1 MAFLDWD
8 DALNLGIESIDEQH
22 RGLVGLVNELHAALT
37 SGAAVCP
44 AESLVESLKTYAVE
58 HFGTEESYMLAAQSP
73 ELPVHRAEHEAFK
86 IAVAHYEDGCARG
99 EDTPERMLAFLKTW
113 LAEHIAGMDQRM
125 AASLGPALRKS

>member
-22 RGLVGLVNELHAALT
+22 RGLVALVNELHAALT

-58 HFGTEESYMLAAQSP
+58 HFGTEEGYMLAAQSP

-86 IAVAHYEDGCARG
+86 IAVAHYEDRCAKG
-99 EDTPERMLAFLKTW
+99 EATPERMLAFLKTW
-113 LAEHIAGMDQRM
+113 LTEHIAGMDQRM